1 MTMKLKAVLIP
12 VPELDPAIALLQN
25 ELGLALKFRDGQR
38 YAAFE
43 AVPMNLTLACEQER
57 IVQRPALVIEVV
69 DDIHNLVER
78 LVNAG
83 VALRH
88 PLEQGPHEWRAVLE
102 PAQSCFQLVI
112 SQKLQ
117 GA

>member
-1 MTMKLKAVLIP
+1 MKLKAVLIP

-43 AVPMNLTLACEQER
+43 TVPMNLTLASEQER

-83 VALRH
+83 VALRL

-117 GA
+117 RA